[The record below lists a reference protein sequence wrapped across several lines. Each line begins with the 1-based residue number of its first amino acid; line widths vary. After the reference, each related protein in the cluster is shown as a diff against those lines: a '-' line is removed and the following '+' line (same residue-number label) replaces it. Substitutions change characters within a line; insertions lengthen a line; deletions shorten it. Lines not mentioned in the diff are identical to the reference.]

1 MRKTKKILTIT
12 SLVAMSLCVLLLI
25 GAIFGL
31 KVFDGTVL
39 KILLTFATIAVGSAF
54 AISAV
59 NIFDRNRIISIV
71 ALSLIALSMVFG
83 LIVFWMGFNVSV
95 AFNKFTLILSML
107 AILFNIIVSLI
118 LKLDKRYLVLQ
129 IITYA
134 FIVLIDIILTLQIL
148 NVDVFGIKSF
158 WKYFIAICLIAFGL
172 LCATSIIGR
181 RSDVVQKDDKTN
193 GFVKVPKTEYEEMKK
208 RIESL
213 EEENRI
219 LREKTSTK

>member
-31 KVFDGTVL
+31 KVFDGAVL

-181 RSDVVQKDDKTN
+181 RSDVGQKDDKTN
-193 GFVKVPKTEYEEMKK
+193 GFVKVSKIEYEEMKK